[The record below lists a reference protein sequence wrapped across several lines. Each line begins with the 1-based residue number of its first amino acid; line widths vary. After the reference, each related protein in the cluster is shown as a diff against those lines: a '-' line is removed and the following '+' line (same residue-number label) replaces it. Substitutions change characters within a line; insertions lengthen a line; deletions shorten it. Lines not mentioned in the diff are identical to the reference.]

1 MLYEGS
7 TGQLFGVFTKAA
19 EVHGCCICVGRAFR
33 ECYCMQQSREVR
45 CQGVGEVQDVKA
57 T

>member
-33 ECYCMQQSREVR
+33 ECYCMRQSREVR